1 MVHTYHGG
9 ILHGLGIH
17 GIMTHG
23 TGIHGTTPDGTALG
37 DTTGGGIGTRG
48 MGIHGTTTRGIMT
61 HGTGGIHGTPA
72 GTALGVGTMQGIMT
86 LGTTDIMEDGM
97 GIIMDITML
106 GGKAILAESPGQDK
120 IWATVEAGAQE
131 MLSQE
136 VQEVI

>member
-1 MVHTYHGG
+1 MVPTYHGG

-23 TGIHGTTPDGTALG
+23 TGIHGTTPAGTALG
-37 DTTGGGIGTRG
+37 DTTGGIGTRG

-61 HGTGGIHGTPA
+61 HGTGGIHGTTPA
-72 GTALGVGTMQGIMT
+72 GTALGAGTMQGIMT

-106 GGKAILAESPGQDK
+106 GGKVILAESPEQDK
-120 IWATVEAGAQE
+120 IWATAEAGAHE
-131 MLSQE
+131 MLSQGA
-136 VQEVI
+136 QEVT

>member
-1 MVHTYHGG
+1 
-9 ILHGLGIH
+9 
-17 GIMTHG
+17 MTHG

-37 DTTGGGIGTRG
+37 DTTGGIGTRG
-48 MGIHGTTTRGIMT
+48 MGIHGITTLGIMT

-72 GTALGVGTMQGIMT
+72 GTALGVDTMQGIMT

>member
-37 DTTGGGIGTRG
+37 
-48 MGIHGTTTRGIMT
+48 
-61 HGTGGIHGTPA
+61 A
-72 GTALGVGTMQGIMT
+72 GTMQGIMT

-106 GGKAILAESPGQDK
+106 GGKVILAESPEQDK
-120 IWATVEAGAQE
+120 IWATAEAGAHE
-131 MLSQE
+131 MLSQGA
-136 VQEVI
+136 QEVT

>member
-37 DTTGGGIGTRG
+37 DTTGGIGTRG
-48 MGIHGTTTRGIMT
+48 MGIHGTTTLGIMT
-61 HGTGGIHGTPA
+61 HGTGGIHGTTPA

-106 GGKAILAESPGQDK
+106 GGKAILAEYPEQDK

>member
-23 TGIHGTTPDGTALG
+23 TGIHGTTPAGTALG
-37 DTTGGGIGTRG
+37 DTTGGIGTRG
-48 MGIHGTTTRGIMT
+48 MGIHGITTLGIMT
-61 HGTGGIHGTPA
+61 HGTGGIHGTTQA
-72 GTALGVGTMQGIMT
+72 GTALGAGTMQGIMT

-106 GGKAILAESPGQDK
+106 GGKAILAEYPEQDK

>member
-23 TGIHGTTPDGTALG
+23 TGIHGTTPAGTALG
-37 DTTGGGIGTRG
+37 DTTGGIG
-48 MGIHGTTTRGIMT
+48 TRGIMT

-72 GTALGVGTMQGIMT
+72 GSALGVGTMQGIMT

>member
-1 MVHTYHGG
+1 
-9 ILHGLGIH
+9 
-17 GIMTHG
+17 
-23 TGIHGTTPDGTALG
+23 
-37 DTTGGGIGTRG
+37 
-48 MGIHGTTTRGIMT
+48 
-61 HGTGGIHGTPA
+61 
-72 GTALGVGTMQGIMT
+72 MQGIMT

-106 GGKAILAESPGQDK
+106 GGKAILAEYPEQDK

>member
-23 TGIHGTTPDGTALG
+23 TGIHGTTPAGTALG
-37 DTTGGGIGTRG
+37 DTTGGIGTRG
-48 MGIHGTTTRGIMT
+48 MGIHGITTLGIMT
-61 HGTGGIHGTPA
+61 HGTGGIHGTTQA
-72 GTALGVGTMQGIMT
+72 GTALGAGTMQGIMT
-86 LGTTDIMEDGM
+86 LGTTYIMEDGM

-106 GGKAILAESPGQDK
+106 GGKAILAEYPEQDK

>member
-37 DTTGGGIGTRG
+37 DTTGGIGTRG
-48 MGIHGTTTRGIMT
+48 MGI

>member
-23 TGIHGTTPDGTALG
+23 TGIHGTTPAGTALG
-37 DTTGGGIGTRG
+37 DTTGGIGTRG
-48 MGIHGTTTRGIMT
+48 MGIHGITTLGIMT
-61 HGTGGIHGTPA
+61 HGTGGIHGTTQA
-72 GTALGVGTMQGIMT
+72 GTALGAGTMQGIMT

-106 GGKAILAESPGQDK
+106 GGKAILAEYPEQDK
-120 IWATVEAGAQE
+120 IWDTVEAGAQE

>member
-37 DTTGGGIGTRG
+37 DTTGGIG
-48 MGIHGTTTRGIMT
+48 TRGIMT

>member
-37 DTTGGGIGTRG
+37 DTTGGIG
-48 MGIHGTTTRGIMT
+48 TRGIMT
-61 HGTGGIHGTPA
+61 HGTGGIHGTTPA

>member
-23 TGIHGTTPDGTALG
+23 TGIHGTTPAGTALG
-37 DTTGGGIGTRG
+37 DTTGGIGTRG
-48 MGIHGTTTRGIMT
+48 MGIHGITTLGIMT
-61 HGTGGIHGTPA
+61 HGTGIHGTTQA
-72 GTALGVGTMQGIMT
+72 GTALGAGTMQGIMT

-106 GGKAILAESPGQDK
+106 GGKAILAEYPEQDK

>member
-23 TGIHGTTPDGTALG
+23 TGIHGTTPAGTALG
-37 DTTGGGIGTRG
+37 DTTGGIGTRG
-48 MGIHGTTTRGIMT
+48 MGIHGITTLGIMT
-61 HGTGGIHGTPA
+61 HGTGGIHGTTPA

-106 GGKAILAESPGQDK
+106 GGKAILAEYPEQDK